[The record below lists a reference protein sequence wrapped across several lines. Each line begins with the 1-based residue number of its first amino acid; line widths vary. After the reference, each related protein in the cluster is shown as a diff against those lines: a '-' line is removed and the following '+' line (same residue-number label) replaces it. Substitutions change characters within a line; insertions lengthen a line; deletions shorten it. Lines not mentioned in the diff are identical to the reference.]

1 LELDTCLLGL
11 AVQLRI
17 REEDEPIVGTS
28 RKIQKK
34 TAQKDAAQ
42 KVLAKLEVS
51 IATCT
56 PGVAFFLEC
65 TSAGVV

>member
-1 LELDTCLLGL
+1 
-11 AVQLRI
+11 VQLRI

-51 IATCT
+51 IATRT
-56 PGVAFFLEC
+56 PGVAFFLEY

>member
-1 LELDTCLLGL
+1 V

-42 KVLAKLEVS
+42 KVLAKLEVKHS
-51 IATCT
+51 NPYTRSCI
-56 PGVAFFLEC
+56 L
-65 TSAGVV
+65 S

>member
-1 LELDTCLLGL
+1 MAL
-11 AVQLRI
+11 QLRI

-51 IATCT
+51 IAIPT

-65 TSAGVV
+65 TSAGVM